1 VLGSEM
7 KHHPNKNTNNNSTV
21 RAAVYVTLATTLILL
36 GGTANVITPSSLQSA
51 EAQRFIDS
59 ESAFAVEPKAPMAVS
74 QNGNNVYIVWWTN
87 QSGNWEVMFRASTDS
102 GQTFG
107 DKINLSNSTD
117 TESQNAE
124 IVAFGNNVYVSWWE
138 TNPENGSS
146 DSMLRVS
153 TDRGQTFGPVVML
166 SMNGTISTT
175 DGNNTTG
182 AGAHA
187 QHLQ

>member
-21 RAAVYVTLATTLILL
+21 RAAAYVTLATTLILL
-36 GGTANVITPSSLQSA
+36 GGTANVIAPLSLQSA

-59 ESAFAVEPKAPMAVS
+59 ESDFAVEPKAPMAVS

-102 GQTFG
+102 GQTFD

-124 IVAFGNNVYVSWWE
+124 IVAFGNNMYVSWWE

-166 SMNGTISTT
+166 GMNGTISTT